1 MEMMVVMVVVGM
13 GMVYGDSDSRDED
26 GIWRWW

>member
-26 GIWRWW
+26 GVWR